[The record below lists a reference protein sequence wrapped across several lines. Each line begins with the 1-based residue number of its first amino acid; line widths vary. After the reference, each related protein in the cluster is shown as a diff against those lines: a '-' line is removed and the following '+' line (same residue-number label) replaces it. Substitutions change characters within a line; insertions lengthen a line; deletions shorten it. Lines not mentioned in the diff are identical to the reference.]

1 MKKTKFN
8 IAMFGQKRIPSRE
21 GGVEIV
27 VKELAKRLVNKGYSV
42 TCFNRGGQHVAG
54 SNFDIVKCKS
64 YMGIKI
70 KDVFTIN
77 YRGLAAV
84 TSSICASFWAAFGN
98 YDIVHIHAEG
108 PAFMCWLPKLMG
120 KKVVVTIHGL
130 DWARQ
135 KWGRL
140 ASWYIKYG
148 EKNAVKYAD
157 EIIVLS
163 ENNKKYFWEEYGK
176 DTIFIPNG
184 VSRHILKDAC
194 EIKKWHLDKNEFIL
208 YLGRIVPEKGI
219 HYLISAFK
227 DINTD
232 KNLVIAGGASDT
244 NEYFR
249 ELKALAAG
257 DERIIFTDFV
267 QGKVLEELYSNC
279 YVYCLPSDLEG
290 MPLSLLEAMSYG
302 NCCLVSNIPECTE
315 VVEDMAVV
323 FSKGDK
329 DDLKRKIE
337 YLLDNDSEV
346 VKLKSTASDYIC
358 SKYNWNDVADATIKV
373 YEGIKRL

>member
-1 MKKTKFN
+1 
-8 IAMFGQKRIPSRE
+8 MFGQKRIPSRE

-42 TCFNRGGQHVAG
+42 TCFNRDGQHVAG

-267 QGKVLEELYSNC
+267 QGNVLEELYSNC

-373 YEGIKRL
+373 YEGIK